1 MKEYVIGIVCLLLL
15 ITVWNAASLSQS
27 SQAGAAPAST
37 FPEIAGSPPQI
48 AFDIPK
54 ADQNTVLKYASP
66 TGVYDRPLRVVDMG
80 KYNLEVAVIRRG
92 PTNDK
97 PGDPISGTYHSK
109 VGEVYIMLSGSGIFT
124 SGGTTTDGK
133 PSVAYN
139 LTGGPSVNG
148 TAGKGAFSRKLQAG
162 DIVII
167 PPGAFHAWSQVT
179 EPLSYLCVRVDPDR
193 ALPAGFVS
201 PLLLKNGGDG
211 PEH

>member
-1 MKEYVIGIVCLLLL
+1 MKQYAICIVSLLLS
-15 ITVWNAASLSQS
+15 ITVWDAASLSQS
-27 SQAGAAPAST
+27 SQTGPVPIGIFS
-37 FPEIAGSPPQI
+37 EISGSPPQI

-54 ADQNTVLKYASP
+54 ADIDSVLKNSTP
-66 TGVYDRPLRVVDMG
+66 TGVFDRPLRVVDMG
-80 KYNLEVAVIRRG
+80 KYNLEVAIIRRN

-109 VGEVYIMLSGSGIFT
+109 VGEIYIMLSGSGTFT
-124 SGGTTTDGK
+124 SGGTTTDAK
-133 PSVAYN
+133 PSIAYN

-148 TAGKGAFSRKLQAG
+148 TSGKGAYSRKLQAG
-162 DIVII
+162 DIVVI
-167 PPGAFHAWSQVT
+167 PPGTFHAWSQVT

-201 PLLLKNGGDG
+201 PLLLNNGGDG